1 MIISLALTSEITT
14 LTMRM
19 QLRFFL
25 RALTFLYILPFI
37 SHAQI
42 SNRYG
47 TIVDIGSRSG
57 IPYVSIGIKGKA
69 LGTVADSTGKFK
81 LLLDNT
87 VAPSDSVIFMRVGYH
102 TLGKT
107 ISELKD
113 SPWAITMEASSVLLN
128 EVSIKA
134 SKQTIE
140 TYGRTPASIYLTPK
154 AYMRVPRTSDVS
166 GLEQATILDINNQ
179 ILLKE
184 VDFLLIRNNFANL
197 KYRINLYSVKN
208 DLPDKIIPT
217 KDIIFETS
225 ETRGWKKID
234 LEDYNIVLKNY
245 KKVAVS
251 VQLLDAKLKDDD
263 VNKTLLLVPS
273 YPSPFKKS
281 FFREKS
287 ESEWTPLK
295 NSFLYINFQAYKLK
309 D

>member
-1 MIISLALTSEITT
+1 MQI
-14 LTMRM
+14 
-19 QLRFFL
+19 QLRFFF
-25 RALTFLYILPFI
+25 RAITFLYILPVI

-47 TIVDIGSRSG
+47 TIVDISSHSG
-57 IPYVSIGIKGKA
+57 ISYVSIGIKGKA

-102 TLGKT
+102 SLGKT

-128 EVSIKA
+128 EVTVNA
-134 SKQTIE
+134 SKQKIE
-140 TYGRTPASIYLTPK
+140 TYGRTPASMYLTPK
-154 AYMRVPRTSDVS
+154 AYLSVPRTSDVS
-166 GLEQATILDINNQ
+166 GLEQATILDIDNK

-197 KYRINLYSVKN
+197 KYRINLYSVQN

-225 ETRGWKKID
+225 ETKGWKKID

-245 KKVAVS
+245 KKIAVS
-251 VQLLDAKLKDDD
+251 VQLLEAKLKDGDTT
-263 VNKTLLLVPS
+263 KTSFLVPS

-287 ESEWTPLK
+287 ESEWAPLK
-295 NSFLYINFQAYKLK
+295 NSYLYINFQAYKLK